1 MINKRKIVA
10 GASLLVFGL
19 FMNISFASGGIQTVA
34 VFNLNADS
42 QQLRETGRDIGTLLS
57 VLLSRNENID
67 IVEREQLDTILSEIG
82 LSLSGIVDENQA
94 LQAGRLAG
102 AKILVTGRIFLSGD
116 DMIVTARVIG
126 TETSRVKAVM
136 ATSSPRE
143 AVSVIS
149 EKLAKQISDVI
160 EKDGDGLV
168 AGEKKKE
175 DVLAKLTERL
185 SGKNLPSVTI
195 FAKEEHLRRAA
206 VDPSVETEMLY
217 LMKKCGFELKEEPFP
232 AGNAEVFF
240 KEKKYLNTAN
250 YTADIIIVSEAVSE
264 FAGQR
269 GGLISCRGRVEIRAI
284 DRRTKKVLAI
294 GRATRTGVGVSEAIT
309 AKTVLQEAAVEVL
322 EKFIPEMAEKWKTLS
337 KQ

>member
-1 MINKRKIVA
+1 MNKRKIVA
-10 GASLLVFGL
+10 SVL
-19 FMNISFASGGIQTVA
+19 FLAFVLFSHQGFAGGGIHTVA

-42 QQLRETGRDIGTLLS
+42 QQLRETGRDISTLLS
-57 VLLSRNENID
+57 VMLSRNENTD
-67 IVEREQLDTILSEIG
+67 IVEREQLDMILGEIG

-116 DMIVTARVIG
+116 DMIATARVIG
-126 TETSRVKAVM
+126 TETSRVKVVM

-149 EKLAKQISDVI
+149 EKLAKEISGVI

-175 DVLAKLTERL
+175 DVLAKLMERL
-185 SGKNLPSVTI
+185 SGKSLPSVTI
-195 FAKEEHLRRAA
+195 FAREEHLKRAA

-217 LMKKCGFELKEEPFP
+217 LMRKCGFKLKEEPFP
-232 AGNAEVFF
+232 AGSAEAFF
-240 KEKKYLNTAN
+240 KEKKYLDTAN
-250 YTADIIIVSEAVSE
+250 YTADIIVVSEAVSE

-269 GGLISCRGRVEIRAI
+269 AGLISCRGSVEIRAI
-284 DRRTKKVLAI
+284 DRRTKQVLAI
-294 GRATRTGVGVSEAIT
+294 GRATHTGVGVSEAIT

-322 EKFIPEMAEKWKTLS
+322 EKFIHEMAEKWKS
-337 KQ
+337 VSRQ